1 MLPICAFTSKIYL
14 IPINKGVSIIPIIF
28 IDSKCPWVRV
38 FLFLLSIS
46 VYLPVIVVVISS
58 VVESNLFSKPVS
70 HIIIKIAPVH
80 SFTAAI
86 ICIMAASTN
95 WTWFLL
101 LRALIAL
108 LNLNSIALSIFSS
121 LFLSA
126 YPSCPFS
133 SQLRFPHPLEDR
145 SSLQHW
151 MSMKLSYFFFHL
163 YIWNGHINRIIC
175 TSCSCHDYC

>member
-1 MLPICAFTSKIYL
+1 MQIVRLWFLNFINLYLLLLNDRLRLHDFFSEAWLCLRLFLDGFGSLHLFFLNWLVLFVGMLPICAFTSKIYL

-108 LNLNSIALSIFSS
+108 FTLFCNLI
-121 LFLSA
+121 
-126 YPSCPFS
+126 
-133 SQLRFPHPLEDR
+133 
-145 SSLQHW
+145 
-151 MSMKLSYFFFHL
+151 
-163 YIWNGHINRIIC
+163 IWSRNH
-175 TSCSCHDYC
+175 